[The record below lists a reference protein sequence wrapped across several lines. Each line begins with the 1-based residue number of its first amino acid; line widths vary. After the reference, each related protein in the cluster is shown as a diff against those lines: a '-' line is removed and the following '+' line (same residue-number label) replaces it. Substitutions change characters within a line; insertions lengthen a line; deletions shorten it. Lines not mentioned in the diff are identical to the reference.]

1 MCRPVGHLGLLFKR
15 PTKSEE
21 YYTNMS
27 ELSHTFILYTA
38 PTVYTVL
45 YIENTQNETD
55 CNIVINCSHVL
66 RVY

>member
-1 MCRPVGHLGLLFKR
+1 MCRPVGQLGLRFKR
-15 PTKSEE
+15 STKSEE
-21 YYTNMS
+21 SYTDIS
-27 ELSHTFILYTA
+27 GLSHTSILYTV